1 MCGPNIVTERIM
13 KIVNLIAALSLAAF
27 AATSAYAADDKK
39 EDKDK
44 SATTSEDKDKDKDKS
59 KAASSGKEKA
69 GAGATTKPEEK
80 KESK

>member
-1 MCGPNIVTERIM
+1 M

-44 SATTSEDKDKDKDKS
+44 SATTSEDKDKS
-59 KAASSGKEKA
+59 KAASSAKDKA

>member
-1 MCGPNIVTERIM
+1 M
-13 KIVNLIAALSLAAF
+13 KVVNLIAALSLAAF

-44 SATTSEDKDKDKDKS
+44 SATTSQDKDKS
-59 KAASSGKEKA
+59 KAASSGTDKA
-69 GAGATTKPEEK
+69 DAGATTKPEDKKEPKEEK